1 MDFPKYNGGSVNEYM
16 RKVDMYNNKII
27 SKKYNF
33 ILDFINEWFEL
44 TEKSKYVTLTDFKN
58 ISEKLIKENKEIIDI
73 NKEKIKNI
81 LSIDIEDE
89 IDFIIIIRKILKV
102 INYSIGYRTN
112 NNIKYYSIKQN

>member
-73 NKEKIKNI
+73 NKE
-81 LSIDIEDE
+81 
-89 IDFIIIIRKILKV
+89 
-102 INYSIGYRTN
+102 
-112 NNIKYYSIKQN
+112 